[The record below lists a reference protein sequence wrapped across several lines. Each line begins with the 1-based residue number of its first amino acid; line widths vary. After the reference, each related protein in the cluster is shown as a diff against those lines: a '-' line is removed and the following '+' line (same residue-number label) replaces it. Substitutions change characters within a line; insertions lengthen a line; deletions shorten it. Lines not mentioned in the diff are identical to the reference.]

1 MDETK
6 SVLRLIR
13 MSWKLFIARTA
24 RRVVAPALSLAAI
37 GALVAMPPAASAQ
50 LLGALPGQVLPGT
63 PLVDPLRGLTGQLAG
78 TVENLDRLT
87 AREAGDLLERVRLDR
102 IDALLHDNREVIER
116 DRHGDPALR
125 GVLVASGIDNTELA
139 AARAAG
145 FTIVSREDIAGLDL
159 SVTRFAVPTGVS
171 LADAERRLAALL
183 PAADI
188 AADTL
193 YFPSGGEARIA
204 SVPLALAAG
213 AASAAAAT
221 PRIGM
226 IDGGVGAHD
235 SIPPIEQRGF
245 ARNAPRAS
253 GHGTAVASLLVGRGK
268 IAGAAPRARL
278 LAADVYGDD
287 PAGGNATAIVR
298 ALGWMVQRDVPVV
311 TISLVG
317 PANALLGK
325 AIAAAQA
332 KGTMVV
338 AAVGND
344 GPAAPPAYPASY
356 DGVVAVTGVD
366 RRNRALVEAGRAR
379 HVDFAAPGADLK
391 GARIGGGLTRL
402 RGTSYAAPFVAARL
416 LAHHPAQG
424 NGSPALAALAREA
437 KDLGKPG
444 RDPVYGYGLVCGT
457 CATR

>member
-1 MDETK
+1 MDETM

-13 MSWKLFIARTA
+13 MSWKLFIVRAA
-24 RRVVAPALSLAAI
+24 RRVGAPAFLLAAI
-37 GALVAMPPAASAQ
+37 GAIVAMPPAASAQ
-50 LLGALPGQVLPGT
+50 LLGGLTGQVMPDT
-63 PLVDPLRGLTGQLAG
+63 PLGGPLRGLTDRL
-78 TVENLDRLT
+78 TDNVENLERLT

-102 IDALLHDNREVIER
+102 IDTLLRDNREIIER
-116 DRHGDPALR
+116 DRYGDPALR
-125 GVLVASGIDNTELA
+125 GILVASGIGPVELA
-139 AARAAG
+139 EARSAG
-145 FTIVSREDIAGLDL
+145 FAIVSRENIAGLDL
-159 SVTRFAVPTGVS
+159 SVTRFAVPPGLS
-171 LADAERRLAALL
+171 LAEAERRLGAML

-193 YFPSGGEARIA
+193 YFPSGGDARIA
-204 SVPLALAAG
+204 SVPLALAAS
-213 AASAAAAT
+213 AASASTAA

-226 IDGGVGAHD
+226 IDGGVGAHT

-245 ARNAPRAS
+245 ARNAPHAS

-268 IAGAAPRARL
+268 LRGAASGARL
-278 LAADVYGDD
+278 FAADVYGDD

-325 AIAAAQA
+325 AVAAAQA
-332 KGTMVV
+332 KGTIVV

-356 DGVVAVTGVD
+356 DNVVAVTGVD

-391 GARIGGGLTRL
+391 GARIGGGLTSL

-416 LAHHPAQG
+416 LVHHPAQG
-424 NGSPALAALAREA
+424 NGSTAIAALAREA
-437 KDLGKPG
+437 KDLGKKG
-444 RDPVYGYGLVCGT
+444 RDSVYGYGLVCET

>member
-1 MDETK
+1 M

-13 MSWKLFIARTA
+13 MSWKLFVARAA
-24 RRVVAPALSLAAI
+24 RRAVAPAFLLAAI
-37 GALVAMPPAASAQ
+37 GAIVVMPPAASAQ
-50 LLGALPGQVLPGT
+50 LLGGLTGQVMPGT
-63 PLVDPLRGLTGQLAG
+63 PLGGPLRGLADQLTDNVG
-78 TVENLDRLT
+78 KLERLT
-87 AREAGDLLERVRLDR
+87 AREAGDLLDRIRLDR
-102 IDALLHDNREVIER
+102 IDTLLRDNRENIER
-116 DRHGDPALR
+116 DQHGDPALR
-125 GVLVASGIDNTELA
+125 GVLVASGIGPAELA
-139 AARAAG
+139 AARGAG
-145 FTIVSREDIAGLDL
+145 FMIVSRENIAGIDL
-159 SVTRFAVPTGVS
+159 SVTRFAVPTSLS
-171 LADAERRLAALL
+171 LAEAERRLGALL

-193 YFPSGGEARIA
+193 YFPSGGDARIA
-204 SVPLALAAG
+204 SVPLAP
-213 AASAAAAT
+213 AASAATAVSSA

-226 IDGGVGAHD
+226 IDGGVGAHA
-235 SIPPIEQRGF
+235 SLPAIEQRGF

-253 GHGTAVASLLVGRGK
+253 GHGTAVTSLLVGRGK

-298 ALGWMVQRDVPVV
+298 ALGWLVQRDVPVV

-332 KGTMVV
+332 KGTIVV

-356 DGVVAVTGVD
+356 SGVVAVTGVD

-391 GARIGGGLTRL
+391 GARVGGGLARL

-416 LAHHPAQG
+416 LAHHREQG
-424 NGSPALAALAREA
+424 EGSAARAALVREA
-437 KDLGKPG
+437 KDLGKKG
-444 RDPVYGYGLVCGT
+444 RDSVYGHGLVCGT

>member
-1 MDETK
+1 
-6 SVLRLIR
+6 
-13 MSWKLFIARTA
+13 MSWKLFISRAA
-24 RRVVAPALSLAAI
+24 RRVVAPAFLLAAI
-37 GALVAMPPAASAQ
+37 GAIVAMPPAASAQ
-50 LLGALPGQVLPGT
+50 LLGGLTGQVLPGT
-63 PLVDPLRGLTGQLAG
+63 PLGGPLRGLTDQLTDNVG
-78 TVENLDRLT
+78 KLERLT
-87 AREAGDLLERVRLDR
+87 AREAGDLLERIRLDR
-102 IDALLHDNREVIER
+102 IDTLLRDNRENIER

-125 GVLVASGIDNTELA
+125 GVLVASGIDDTALA

-145 FTIVSREDIAGLDL
+145 FTIVSREDIAELDL

-171 LADAERRLAALL
+171 LAEAERRLAALL

-193 YFPSGGEARIA
+193 YFPSGGDARIA
-204 SVPLALAAG
+204 SVPLALAA
-213 AASAAAAT
+213 SAVTAPSAG

-226 IDGGVGAHD
+226 IDGGVGTHTSLPA
-235 SIPPIEQRGF
+235 IEQRGF
-245 ARNAPRAS
+245 ARNAPHAS

-298 ALGWMVQRDVPVV
+298 ALGWMVQRNVPVV

-325 AIAAAQA
+325 AVAAAQA

-356 DGVVAVTGVD
+356 DNVVAVTGVD

-391 GARIGGGLTRL
+391 GARIGGGLTSL

-416 LAHHPAQG
+416 LAHHAAQG
-424 NGSPALAALAREA
+424 ESSTALAALVREA

-444 RDPVYGYGLVCGT
+444 RDPLYGYGLVCGK